1 MKVISLLL
9 VLVLVYD
16 VYDITALLHSNRII
30 VKSSSSSSSFSLS
43 PSLLVLNGVVSNLQA
58 SGYNEDDDD
67 DNLSERDKE
76 ILELFPRGVKIDN
89 PPREYPDYAN
99 LKPDDPLFLDMPW
112 PRESGP
118 ESSAYA
124 RHIQWKRRL
133 SDGERIR
140 WQKWAI
146 YQRMMRKDTFYFSV
160 EDYVFQQMLK
170 GYSKKAIECLQ
181 QGKNVEA
188 GLWES
193 IRLRLKMEEEQQVKA
208 IVKSFYS
215 AVNRKNYDEIRTLW
229 LPDDSVEAM
238 LPGYEKVT
246 GHSDVEKLFRR
257 IIKEAKPFGSI
268 DSNIVSV
275 SAIGYTAVVHTVETV
290 GPGTDLKIAKRKG
303 AADLVVTPKKA
314 RKIFATTI
322 LRKWNNQWRIM
333 LHQAFRI
340 ERSPYTGNEIDYARS
355 HIKDRKGNFNKA
367 KIDSKDSNSLPP
379 GLPLELTKLLKE
391 HGTSLSSV
399 SRMKKDGSWEKVVL
413 LDNDF
418 KSPKDGVSTLA
429 NIIANAGKSRTTSS
443 PLRIEDKNSK
453 NRKDKKGLDLIDLEK
468 ISEEESAQYQSMSK
482 RTVLALRQ
490 LGDSGRID
498 KVTKETLLLDM
509 VNNIAR
515 DQTSLVEVAYEL
527 LVAEEKEYSESSG
540 VFSNRLWSEVNDLE
554 EFAEQCDT
562 IIDTLR
568 NSYTNEYNTNDIMEK
583 KKKSKKPSN
592 TITITPPAI
601 GIKSDVA
608 IGMKNDNEK
617 KLKKKVDEEVAVD
630 SDSDSDDYKSE

>member
-1 MKVISLLL
+1 MTIIPLSLLLL
-9 VLVLVYD
+9 VLVLLYD

-30 VKSSSSSSSFSLS
+30 RKTTSLITPSS
-43 PSLLVLNGVVSNLQA
+43 SLLVLNGVVSNLQA
-58 SGYNEDDDD
+58 SSYNEDDDD
-67 DNLSERDKE
+67 ENLSDKDKE
-76 ILELFPRGVKIDN
+76 ILEVFPRDFKVDN

-118 ESSAYA
+118 EASAYA

-170 GYSKKAIECLQ
+170 GYSKKAVECLQ

-193 IRLRLKMEEEQQVKA
+193 IRLRFKTEEELEVKA

-215 AVNRKNYDEIRTLW
+215 AINRKNYDEIRTLW
-229 LPDDSVEAM
+229 LPDDNVEAI
-238 LPGYEKVT
+238 LPGYEKVN
-246 GHSDVEKLFRR
+246 GHADVEKLYRR
-257 IIKEAKPFGSI
+257 MIREAKPFGSI

-290 GPGTDLKIAKRKG
+290 GPGTDLKMAKRKG
-303 AADLVVTPKKA
+303 APDVTITPKKP
-314 RKIFATTI
+314 RKIFATTV

-333 LHQAFRI
+333 MHQAFRI
-340 ERSPYTGNEIDYARS
+340 ERSPYTGNEVDHAKIN
-355 HIKDRKGNFNKA
+355 IKDRKGSFNRG
-367 KIDSKDSNSLPP
+367 KIDIKDSNSLPP

-391 HGTSLSSV
+391 HGSSLSSV

-418 KSPKDGVSTLA
+418 KAPKEGVSTLA
-429 NIIANAGKSRTTSS
+429 NIIANAGLGKTRANSVRV
-443 PLRIEDKNSK
+443 EDKNSK
-453 NRKDKKGLDLIDLEK
+453 NRKDSKKEMDLVDLEK
-468 ISEEESAQYQSMSK
+468 LSEEESAQYQSISK

-490 LGDSGRID
+490 LSDTGRID
-498 KVTKETLLLDM
+498 KTTKESLLLDM

-527 LVAEEKEYSESSG
+527 LVAEEKEYAVSSG
-540 VFSNRLWSEVNDLE
+540 IFSNQMWSDANDLE
-554 EFAEQCDT
+554 EFAEQCDIIIET
-562 IIDTLR
+562 IK
-568 NSYTNEYNTNDIMEK
+568 NSEGYRYINSNDIKKQKKAKKVTNTDKMDMNKSDITYGINDQQKRK
-583 KKKSKKPSN
+583 KKIDSE
-592 TITITPPAI
+592 
-601 GIKSDVA
+601 VV
-608 IGMKNDNEK
+608 
-617 KLKKKVDEEVAVD
+617 VDLE
-630 SDSDSDDYKSE
+630 SSDSDDFSNE